1 MDVSEVTRNLSSLGG
16 AKWDMHVRARALAA
30 AGHPII
36 ELTIGEPDEPMAPV
50 LVPAMT
56 QALQAGRVGYSNGH
70 GEAALLDAL
79 AAVSYTLLTLP
90 TILLV

>member
-36 ELTIGEPDEPMAPV
+36 ELTIGEPDEPMAPA
-50 LVPAMT
+50 LVPAMAPQNT
-56 QALQAGRVGYSNGH
+56 
-70 GEAALLDAL
+70 
-79 AAVSYTLLTLP
+79 AVSAPAPISQRTDARVRYV
-90 TILLV
+90 I

>member
-36 ELTIGEPDEPMAPV
+36 ELTIGEPDEP
-50 LVPAMT
+50 LS
-56 QALQAGRVGYSNGH
+56 LIH
-70 GEAALLDAL
+70 
-79 AAVSYTLLTLP
+79 
-90 TILLV
+90 I